1 MNIAEQVVLWEA
13 KGAELRERQTAIMAK
28 AADDS
33 RTLDDDE
40 QTEFDSIATEVKAVD
55 DQVARLKSLEAEA
68 GATAKPV
75 EKTVSARPSVSPHI
89 HVKKADPDDAFE
101 GQSFTRRCIAKAL
114 SHMSDGEVSPGQFA
128 EMRWGKTH
136 PKLVEVIKAGV
147 AGGGSGSG
155 EWGAELVSLDSSYMG
170 DFVEYLAGQTV
181 YHQLPLR
188 EVPHN
193 VTIKGQDGIGTG
205 YWVGENNAI
214 PVSAQDFSSV
224 NLTPLKVAAISVLSN
239 ELIRDSSPS
248 AEMLVRD
255 GLVEAARQRVDTT
268 FLGAGAA
275 VADVSPAGILNGVTG
290 TLASGTGADDL
301 RADIKVLYA
310 PFITAKNASGIY
322 LVMDKSLAKSVSLMH
337 NALGQPEFNNLTVD
351 GGTLMG
357 DPLVTGDNVTSGNFI
372 AIKPSDIW
380 RIGNMGAQVSI
391 SREATI
397 EQDSAPA
404 GESEGPTAPT
414 GAMVSMFQTES
425 TAFKVVVPMNYQK
438 RRTSAVELIHT
449 AAYA

>member
-1 MNIAEQVVLWEA
+1 MNISEQVVLWET
-13 KGAELRERQTAIMAK
+13 KGAELRERQTVIMSK
-28 AADDS
+28 AAEDA

-55 DQVARLKSLEAEA
+55 DQVARLKSLESEA
-68 GATAKPV
+68 AQTAKPV
-75 EKTVSARPSVSPHI
+75 EKTVSSRPTVSPNI

-101 GQSFTRRCIAKAL
+101 GQAFVRRCIAKAL
-114 SHMSDGEVSPGQFA
+114 SHMSDGEITPGQA
-128 EMRWGKTH
+128 AQMRWGKTN
-136 PKLVEVIKAGV
+136 PQLVEVIKAGV

-155 EWGAELVSLDSSYMG
+155 EWGAELVSLDSQYMG
-170 DFVEYLAGQTV
+170 DFVEYLSGQTV

-224 NLTPLKVAAISVLSN
+224 NLTPLKVAAMSVISN

-255 GLVEAARQRVDTT
+255 GLVEASRQTVDGT
-268 FLGAGAA
+268 FLGAAAA
-275 VADVSPAGILNGVTG
+275 VAGVSPAGILNGVTG
-290 TLASGTGADDL
+290 SLASGTDADAL
-301 RADIKVLYA
+301 RADIKTLYA
-310 PFITAKNASGIY
+310 TFLAAKNAAGVH
-322 LVMDKSLAKSVSLMH
+322 LVMDKTLAKSVSLMH
-337 NALGQPEFNNLTVD
+337 NALGQPEFNNVTAE

-380 RIGNMGAQVSI
+380 RIGNLGAQVSI

-397 EQDSAPA
+397 EQDSAPT

-438 RRTSAVELIHT
+438 RRASAVELVHT